1 MLPGTPEGL
10 GAAAVVELPWKRG
23 TSSAVMQ
30 SGGVQVG
37 GGVLDGGDGSG
48 TGVVAWD
55 TGGQQA

>member
-48 TGVVAWD
+48 TGVVA
-55 TGGQQA
+55 